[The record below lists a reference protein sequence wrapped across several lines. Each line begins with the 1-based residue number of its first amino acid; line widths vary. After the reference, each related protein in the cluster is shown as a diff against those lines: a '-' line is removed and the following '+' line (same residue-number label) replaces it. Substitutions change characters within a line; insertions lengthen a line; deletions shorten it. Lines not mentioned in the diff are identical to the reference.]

1 MDALLQITSR
11 IEAAVEAYKSV
22 WDFSDSSEW
31 KKKFAWEMV
40 GAHLHGV

>member
-1 MDALLQITSR
+1 MDALLQIASR

-31 KKKFAWEMV
+31 KKNFAWEMV
-40 GAHLHGV
+40 GAHLYSI